1 MKKNEK
7 NKNYS
12 HHTKRE
18 SVPFYYKN
26 AIQSYESMLCA
37 DCIMHVTYSYQPF
50 SAFQM
55 YILPL
60 QFKLN
65 LNLFSVRIYNH
76 DCCQLQPS
84 FMYYLNNTPH
94 DYYRD
99 RYELCVLY
107 ELEFNFLNTLD
118 VDSK

>member
-1 MKKNEK
+1 MNPCYVRL
-7 NKNYS
+7 NLFACY
-12 HHTKRE
+12 
-18 SVPFYYKN
+18 
-26 AIQSYESMLCA
+26 
-37 DCIMHVTYSYQPF
+37 IMHVTYSYQHF

-55 YILPL
+55 SILPL
-60 QFKLN
+60 QFELN
-65 LNLFSVRIYNH
+65 LNSFLNSIRIYNH

-107 ELEFNFLNTLD
+107 ELEFNLLNTLD

>member
-1 MKKNEK
+1 MNPCYVQLKN
-7 NKNYS
+7 
-12 HHTKRE
+12 
-18 SVPFYYKN
+18 F
-26 AIQSYESMLCA
+26 AG
-37 DCIMHVTYSYQPF
+37 CIMHVTYSYQHF

-55 YILPL
+55 FILPL
-60 QFKLN
+60 QFELN
-65 LNLFSVRIYNH
+65 LNCFSISIHIYNH

-84 FMYYLNNTPH
+84 FVYYLNNMPH

-99 RYELCVLY
+99 RYEICVLY